1 MDFLL
6 PNTTIY
12 PERQNIS
19 DESNFSYE
27 GIDPNS
33 RSLPKKFFSPGPT
46 YFICRTFVIT
56 ALLMYACFFN
66 AALIYEIITLSRRT
80 MATPELAEQFLFG
93 YNVEQ
98 HHIIKDEHYWK
109 AIQIVA
115 DWFRPS
121 HLIHPVHF
129 TDLRWYP
136 WNLST
141 NAERPFSTR
150 SKWIN
155 ALRAKAEHFD
165 PNLIGQKRTFHNL
178 YNEIFTYSRNY
189 IHKIKE
195 GIPVFLH
202 PMTIHVKPAIVFD
215 LIKEKLRTIFGV
227 PKPVIFSEAMF
238 HWPLFSHYFTHGNSP
253 LLWNY
258 ETLNGG
264 MSRLNAEWHS
274 FFRHYQP
281 VFSLDWSE
289 FDMHVYFDMWSDCR
303 QAVKSYFCFC
313 GCYCPTTYYP
323 YARTSPHR
331 LHNLWNWIE
340 YAYFNMPLV
349 SPLGNVFKRKFAGMP
364 SGIFCTQ
371 FWDSFYN
378 SVMVVTVL
386 LALGEE
392 IAPNHFFKCM
402 GDDVLFGLLR
412 NIPISEWANFLERF
426 AIEAKRR
433 FNSKVSAHKSH
444 VSQTIN
450 DTQILGYFNW
460 NGWPVRSDKELLAA
474 LLNPKSLRDEPSY
487 LMARSIGIYYASA
500 GSPKLRPICKHIYD
514 ELKFQ
519 GIEPDSRGLNK
530 IFGLWDTTMPEI
542 ILSHF
547 PSMLEATCRL
557 SRPSSRNPDLQAK
570 YWNREHFTF
579 DAGYVPCTLDD
590 ITTSFE
596 HFNLH

>member
-12 PERQNIS
+12 PERQNITP
-19 DESNFSYE
+19 ESNFTYQ
-27 GIDPNS
+27 GVDPHS
-33 RSLPKKFFSPGPT
+33 HSLPKKFFSPGPA
-46 YFICRTFVIT
+46 YFICRSLVIT
-56 ALLMYACFFN
+56 ALLTYACFFN
-66 AALIYEIITLSRRT
+66 AALIYEIITVSRRT
-80 MATPELAEQFLFG
+80 IATPELAEQFLFG
-93 YNVEQ
+93 YNVER
-98 HHIIKDEHYWK
+98 HCIIKDEHYWK
-109 AIQIVA
+109 AISIVT

-155 ALRAKAEHFD
+155 ALRAKAENFD

-178 YNEIFTYSRNY
+178 YNEIFTYSRTY

-195 GIPVFLH
+195 GISVFLH
-202 PMTIHVKPAIVFD
+202 PMTIHVKPAISFD
-215 LIKEKLRTIFGV
+215 LLKEKLRTIFGV
-227 PKPVIFSEAMF
+227 PKPVIFAEAMF
-238 HWPLFSHYFTHGNSP
+238 HWPLFSHYFTTGKSP

-264 MSRLNAEWHS
+264 MARLTAEWHS
-274 FFRHYQP
+274 FFHAYQP
-281 VFSLDWSE
+281 IFSLDWSE

-313 GCYCPTTYYP
+313 GCYCPTTFYP
-323 YARTSPHR
+323 YARTSPRR
-331 LHNLWNWIE
+331 LNNLWNWIE
-340 YAYFNMPLV
+340 HAYFNMPFV
-349 SPLGNVFKRKFAGMP
+349 SPLGNVFTRKFAGMP

-392 IAPNHFFKCM
+392 ISPNHFFKCM
-402 GDDVLFGLLR
+402 GDDVLFGLLQ
-412 NIPISEWANFLERF
+412 NLPVSQWADFLDRF

-444 VSQTIN
+444 VSQTIQN
-450 DTQILGYFNW
+450 AQILGYFNW
-460 NGWPVRSDKELLAA
+460 NGWPVRSEKELLAA
-474 LLNPKSLRDEPSY
+474 LLNPKSLRDEPSH
-487 LMARSIGIYYASA
+487 LMARSIGIYFASA
-500 GSPKLRPICKHIYD
+500 GNPKLRPICKHIYD
-514 ELKFQ
+514 ELAFQ
-519 GIEPDSRGLNK
+519 GVTPDPKGLNK
-530 IFGLWDTTMPEI
+530 IFGLWDVSMPEI
-542 ILSHF
+542 ILTHF

-557 SRPSSRNPDLQAK
+557 ASPSTRNAELQAR
-570 YWNREHFTF
+570 YWNREHFLF
-579 DAGYVPCTLDD
+579 DAGYVGCQIED
-590 ITTSFE
+590 ITVSMT
-596 HFNLH
+596 NLNL